1 MMTALDGEGQLKLVI
16 FDCDGVL
23 VDSERASCQAT
34 AEFARSLGLDISDE
48 VAHDRFA
55 GKALP
60 QIVEELEGELGRILP
75 ENTAFKMRD
84 NLVRIMKK
92 MAEPVDGAPE
102 MMQGIRSLG
111 MPFRV
116 GSNSSVAEMEV
127 KFERAGMGHFF
138 PENRVHSANDMNAPK
153 PSPEVYLYAARSEG
167 VLPENCVVIEDSD
180 TGAEAA
186 RQAGMSCVLLRSED
200 LPLPSFWP
208 APGFVKITHLSQ
220 LVPLLRDVLESQ
232 KQA

>member
-186 RQAGMSCVLLRSED
+186 RRAGMSCVLLRSEY

>member
-1 MMTALDGEGQLKLVI
+1 MTTALDAEGQLKLVV

-34 AEFARSLGLDISDE
+34 AEFARSLGLAISDE
-48 VAHDRFA
+48 AAHDRFA

-60 QIVEELEGELGRILP
+60 QIVEELEIELGHPLP

-92 MAEPVDGAPE
+92 MAEPVEGAPE
-102 MMQGIRSLG
+102 MMQKIRSLG

-116 GSNSSVAEMEV
+116 GSNSSVTEMEV
-127 KFERAGMGHFF
+127 KFERAGMADFF
-138 PENRVHSANDMNAPK
+138 PENRVHSANDMDEPK
-153 PSPEVYLYAARSEG
+153 PSPEVYLYAAKREG

-186 RQAGMSCVLLRSED
+186 RRAGMSCILLRSED
-200 LPLPSFWP
+200 LPLPPFWP
-208 APGFVKITHLSQ
+208 SPGFVRITHLSQ
-220 LVPLLRDVLESQ
+220 LVPLLSDVVESQ

>member
-1 MMTALDGEGQLKLVI
+1 MTTALDGEGQLKLVI

-34 AEFARSLGLDISDE
+34 AEFARSLGMDISDE

-75 ENTAFKMRD
+75 KNTAFKMRD

-153 PSPEVYLYAARSEG
+153 PSPEVYLYAARIEG